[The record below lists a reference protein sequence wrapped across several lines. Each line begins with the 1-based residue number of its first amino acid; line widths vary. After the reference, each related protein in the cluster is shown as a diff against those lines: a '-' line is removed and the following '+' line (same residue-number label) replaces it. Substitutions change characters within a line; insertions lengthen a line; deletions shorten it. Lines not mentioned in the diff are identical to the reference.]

1 MFSFVQLDMG
11 TLIFF
16 CFFSFAPVFVNVR
29 VEWEGSPSPPQLQD
43 YCANCI
49 WTSQC
54 IIYAPYRILAY
65 SLVAEGHPFRCY

>member
-29 VEWEGSPSPPQLQD
+29 VESPSPPQPAGLL
-43 YCANCI
+43 
-49 WTSQC
+49 
-54 IIYAPYRILAY
+54 R
-65 SLVAEGHPFRCY
+65 